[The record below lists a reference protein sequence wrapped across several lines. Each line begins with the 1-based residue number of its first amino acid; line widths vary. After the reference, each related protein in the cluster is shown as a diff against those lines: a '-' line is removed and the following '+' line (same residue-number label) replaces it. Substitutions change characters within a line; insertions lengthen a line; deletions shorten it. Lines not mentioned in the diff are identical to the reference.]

1 MTFGAFYMYR
11 PCYLQLW
18 IDILVIIHSLDQM
31 ELDLLDLLKT
41 ILQESLFVFR
51 NINVDEMGT
60 WNFQQLLTS

>member
-1 MTFGAFYMYR
+1 MYR

-60 WNFQQLLTS
+60 

>member
-60 WNFQQLLTS
+60 